1 MKVIVTYGLKGFLK
15 GTFQGIRRL
24 ALRGSFR
31 EFFTESFKE
40 SFKKS
45 FKIPEINIEGN
56 TDIFGQAYPPA
67 SQGQKP
73 LRIPAFPAFS
83 AFVRIY
89 GEGPGDRFR
98 ESWKSWNVQRFLSL

>member
-15 GTFQGIRRL
+15 GTLQGIRRL

-56 TDIFGQAYPPA
+56 PDIFGQAYPPA

-73 LRIPAFPAFS
+73 MEI
-83 AFVRIY
+83 
-89 GEGPGDRFR
+89 
-98 ESWKSWNVQRFLSL
+98 